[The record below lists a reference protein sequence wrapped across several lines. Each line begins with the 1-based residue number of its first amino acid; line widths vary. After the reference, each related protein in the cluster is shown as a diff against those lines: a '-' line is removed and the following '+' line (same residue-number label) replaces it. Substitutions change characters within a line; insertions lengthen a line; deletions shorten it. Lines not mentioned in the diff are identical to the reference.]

1 MNRLNIALTAKCAD
15 LRGPYMMLY
24 RCPAFQSTLKEL
36 LGFLLYNRAALWAR
50 NAKLAFPFWDVQR
63 GSAAF
68 ALEVNGGVAIFVT
81 FVR

>member
-1 MNRLNIALTAKCAD
+1 
-15 LRGPYMMLY
+15 MLY
-24 RCPAFQSTLKEL
+24 SCPAFQNTLKKI

-68 ALEVNGGVAIFVT
+68 ALEVNGCVAIFIT
-81 FVR
+81 IVR